1 MQGENMTFQEHA
13 QDFFALQELVNEA
26 FYNEDGTPKEVDDSV
41 RASVAAIVD
50 QWGKDFKHK
59 AERVA
64 QFIIELDNQAEA
76 WKVEAKRFAERAK
89 KNENTIT
96 SVKFLVQRTMEQLK
110 LTKLEAGVFTIS
122 IANNPP
128 AMIVQNQDVIPLE
141 YFDEVPATL
150 KLDSAKLK
158 KDLVDGKEVEW
169 RKPVAK
175 EEGAELYTG
184 PGAIISR
191 GTSLRIK

>member
-1 MQGENMTFQEHA
+1 MTFQEHV
-13 QDFFALQELVNEA
+13 QDFAALQELVNEA

-41 RASVAAIVD
+41 KASVAAIVED
-50 QWGKDFKHK
+50 WGRDFKKK

-64 QFIIELDNQAEA
+64 QFLIELDNQAEA
-76 WKVEAKRFAERAK
+76 WKVEAKRFADRAE
-89 KNENTIT
+89 KNEATMT
-96 SVKFLVQRTMEQLK
+96 SIKFLVQRTMEQLGLK
-110 LTKLEAGVFTIS
+110 KLEAGVFTLS

-128 AMIVQNQDVIPLE
+128 AMIVQNEKAIPSE

-158 KDLVDGKEVEW
+158 KDLVDGKEVAW
-169 RKPVAK
+169 VK
-175 EEGAELYTG
+175 EPDAVNVN

-191 GTSLRIK
+191 ETSLRIK